1 MKFTVLFGLAAAA
14 VLPAESSGFAF
25 PTECTLKKRYRKAS
39 GTVDYPRGS
48 RKYKNNIHACFYF
61 KCLSKRTVLRWTA
74 FETERGSDFVSAFP
88 VTDGIIGSTAVL
100 SHSGKRI
107 PEDTVVDQDGIFLQL
122 TSDFRQK
129 RRGFVLNWTCSEPP
143 PPPPPTPTLTLP
155 TVTLPTVTLPTV
167 TLPTVTLPTV
177 TVPTTCATPRVRK
190 AWSLLSCA
198 ERDLYISA
206 VGTFHRTRKFDFD
219 RMVEMHLEAGSYAHG
234 TSAFLAWHRYYLVG
248 WENMLRSLGGEFSC
262 IAVPYWDWE
271 KDAGSESQSAVF
283 SASTFGS
290 VTGFGCVSDG
300 VANFNRGIRGWRD
313 SRNMCLQRSFDFFWG
328 FIGQAEMAAVIQ
340 DVPNFAVFSQSLEGA
355 PHASPHVDI
364 GGQMS
369 TLYSPEDPLFMVHHA
384 NVDRLFALWQDYHG
398 HDEVAKAD
406 LNGTHYAVQGRNQEA
421 LLQLDSVLPMT
432 YDGTSTMEWFSAAWT
447 IRDVHH
453 TVGMP
458 GANGENDFVY
468 GDDNLA
474 GILGTPVGGSGWNWV
489 SPVSGAAT
497 VNCPAS
503 ASASA
508 SASTERAAVSQAAV
522 AAKNKEQGEQKDN
535 RCAFAD
541 HVMGEICL
549 SKVALEPA
557 IESVDLLNY
566 LAKIECDKTNKEA
579 VSQEWIDLMRIPKEK
594 LKYMKPCWFLDPAQK

>member
-1 MKFTVLFGLAAAA
+1 MKSTVLFGLAAAA
-14 VLPAESSGFAF
+14 VLPAESSGFTF
-25 PTECTLKKRYRKAS
+25 PTECTVNKKYREAS
-39 GTVDYPRGS
+39 GTVDYPSGS

-61 KCLSKRTVLRWTA
+61 KCRSKRTVLRWTE
-74 FETERGSDFVSAFP
+74 FETESGFDIVSAFP

-100 SHSGKRI
+100 SHSGESI
-107 PEDTVVDQDGIFLQL
+107 PEDTVVDQDGIFVQL
-122 TSDFRQK
+122 TSDFSE
-129 RRGFVLNWTCSEPP
+129 RRSGFVLNWTCSEPP
-143 PPPPPTPTLTLP
+143 TATPTLTLP
-155 TVTLPTVTLPTV
+155 TVTLPTAPESPPTPPASP
-167 TLPTVTLPTV
+167 PTS
-177 TVPTTCATPRVRK
+177 TCATPRVRK

-206 VGTFHRTRKFDFD
+206 VGTFHRTRKADFD

-271 KDAGSESQSAVF
+271 KDAGSESQSVVF

-290 VTGFGCVSDG
+290 ASGIDSSDCVNDG
-300 VANFNRGIRGWRD
+300 VANFNSGTGWRD
-313 SRNMCLQRSFDFFWG
+313 SRNMCLRRTYAFNWG
-328 FIGQAEMAAVIQ
+328 FTGQAAMAAVIQ
-340 DVPNFAVFSQSLEGA
+340 DFPNFVGFRPTLEGSPHGA
-355 PHASPHVDI
+355 PHVAI

-369 TLYSPEDPLFMVHHA
+369 TFYSPEDPLFMVHHA
-384 NVDRLFALWQDYHG
+384 NVDRMYALWQDYHG

-406 LNGTHYAVQGRNQEA
+406 LNGNHYAVAGSPSQEA

-432 YDGTSTMEWFSAAWT
+432 YDGTSTLQWFSAAWT

-474 GILGTPVGGSGWNWV
+474 GILGTPLGGSGWNWV

-497 VNCPAS
+497 VNCP
-503 ASASA
+503 ASA

-594 LKYMKPCWFLDPAQK
+594 LKYTKPCWYLDPAQK